1 MKPRIA
7 IDGPA
12 GAGKSTV
19 ARAVAQALGLTYL
32 DTGAMYRAITL
43 SALRDGVN
51 MHDAGELARLAQ
63 SVRLEIRNNGPDNQN
78 MVFLDGRDVTEDI
91 RLPEV
96 SRNVS
101 VVARCPEVRAIL
113 AERQRQTGKRG
124 GVVMDGRDIG
134 TNVMP
139 EAEYKFFLTASLEE
153 RARRR
158 RAELAAKGQE
168 ISLTQM
174 MIELDA
180 RDKIDSE
187 RECAPLRPAADAIHI
202 DTTEMTVEQVV
213 GAIAAA
219 ACKRC

>member
-19 ARAVAQALGLTYL
+19 ARAVAQRLGLTYL
-32 DTGAMYRAITL
+32 DTGAMYRAIAL
-43 SALRDGVN
+43 AALRKGVN
-51 MHDAGELARLAQ
+51 LNEDVELARLAEQ
-63 SVRLEIRNNGPDNQN
+63 ASLEIRNNGPDFQN
-78 MVFLDGRDVTEDI
+78 LVFLDGRDVTEEI

-101 VVARCPEVRAIL
+101 VVARCPQVRAIL
-113 AERQRQTGKRG
+113 ADRQRQTGRRG

-139 EAEYKFFLTASLEE
+139 EAEFKFFLTASLEE

-158 RAELAAKGQE
+158 QAELAAKGEE
-168 ISLTQM
+168 IGLAQM
-174 MIELDA
+174 MAELAA

-187 RECAPLRPAADAIHI
+187 RECAPLRPAADALHI

-213 GAIAAA
+213 QAIARAA
-219 ACKRC
+219 SKPL